1 MEDHPE
7 MQAKRRARSVL
18 LPLALLICAP
28 AGGSAQ
34 TDAVVAGGGG
44 LAAYRA
50 VDEMAGDSIG
60 FALIYRIGQPQGF
73 RPTFGFNWY
82 STAFDGFVGGER
94 VDLGDLR
101 IRPVMGGYGYW
112 WTRGRATLAATLI
125 GGVAFN
131 TFDTSDQAR
140 IAYNRRLDELLLR
153 VDASHGL
160 AARAEL
166 GLWYD
171 LSDKAGLLGS
181 IGYVAARPKVEI
193 ITETSRSST
202 RLRADA
208 VKLQIG
214 VVYAPL

>member
-1 MEDHPE
+1 VRP
-7 MQAKRRARSVL
+7 RFVL
-18 LPLALLICAP
+18 LPLALLVCGT
-28 AGGSAQ
+28 GGVSAQ
-34 TDAVVAGGGG
+34 TDAVVAVGGGV
-44 LAAYRA
+44 AAYRA
-50 VDEMAGDSIG
+50 VDDRAGDSIG
-60 FALIYRIGQPQGF
+60 FALIYRLGRPQGF

-112 WTRGRATLAATLI
+112 WDQGRITLAATLI

-140 IAYNRRLDELLLR
+140 IAYIRRLDQLLLR
-153 VDASHGL
+153 IDASHGL

-171 LSDKAGLLGS
+171 LSDKVGLLGS

-193 ITETSRSST
+193 ITEATRDST

-214 VVYAPL
+214 VVYAPF